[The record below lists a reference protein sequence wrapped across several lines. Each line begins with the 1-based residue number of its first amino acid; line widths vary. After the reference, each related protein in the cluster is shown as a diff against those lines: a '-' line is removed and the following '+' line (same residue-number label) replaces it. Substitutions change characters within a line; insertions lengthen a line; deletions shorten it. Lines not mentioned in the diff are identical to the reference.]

1 VLVWEYAGPTVKP
14 IPVQFHIG
22 PLVLHTY
29 GIGLAVTFWL
39 AFRYYERRLK
49 AAGYPTQWL
58 PGVFAWVV
66 VTAIAGARI
75 VHVLANWSF
84 YAAQPGQILAV
95 WHGGL
100 SSFGGLL
107 FAIPTGTYL
116 ARRRCPD
123 LSGLQALDLV
133 APVLVL
139 SWAIGRLLGPQ
150 LMVAGGGRRTTA
162 WYGMAYAGQV
172 GNRVPVPLIQAFDCL
187 VIYAVVILVERHYA
201 ARPTGFLIATSAT
214 LYGAARFFEESVFLR
229 RNDHVGSL
237 LVEAAGIG
245 LVVAGAAWMLYLAR
259 RGRRLA
265 APGNTVG
272 AGSRGS
278 PEGDSPEGDS
288 PDPSGGLE
296 PAPETGTT
304 DLAPAGAIAPA
315 GPGED
320 AAAPPDTVSG

>member
-1 VLVWEYAGPTVKP
+1 MKP

-29 GIGLAVTFWL
+29 GIGLAITFWL
-39 AFRYYERRLK
+39 AFRYYERRLN
-49 AAGYPTQWL
+49 AAGYPTEWL

-84 YAAQPGQILAV
+84 YSAQPLQIVAV

-123 LSGLQALDLV
+123 LSGLRALDLV

-172 GNRVPVPLIQAFDCL
+172 GKRVPVPLIQAFDCL
-187 VIYAVVILVERHYA
+187 VIYAIVILIERHYA
-201 ARPTGFLIATSAT
+201 RRPTGFLIATSAT
-214 LYGAARFFEESVFLR
+214 LYGAARFFEENVFLR
-229 RNDHVGSL
+229 QNDHVGSF
-237 LVEAAGIG
+237 LVEAAGAG
-245 LVVAGAAWMLYLAR
+245 LVVIGAAWMLYLAR
-259 RGRRLA
+259 RGHVA
-265 APGNTVG
+265 APQGSG
-272 AGSRGS
+272 AA
-278 PEGDSPEGDS
+278 PEG
-288 PDPSGGLE
+288 SGA
-296 PAPETGTT
+296 APESGLTGLATAAA
-304 DLAPAGAIAPA
+304 LAPPGS
-315 GPGED
+315 GED
-320 AAAPPDTVSG
+320 AAVPPNTTNE